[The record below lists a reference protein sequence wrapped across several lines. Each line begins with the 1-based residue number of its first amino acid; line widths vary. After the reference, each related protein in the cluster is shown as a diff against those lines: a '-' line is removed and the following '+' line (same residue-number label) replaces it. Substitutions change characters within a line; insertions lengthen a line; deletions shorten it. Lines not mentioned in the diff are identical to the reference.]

1 VRISAKWLWVLVL
14 TILSVCQLSATHL
27 VGGYLTYRFI
37 GTNGSSSQ
45 YRVTLYVYRDCI
57 NDNTDNEVPFDK
69 QITLCIYNSNR
80 SFYLSKTVDL
90 IKSQKVDPVGNTT
103 CPEVKSAC
111 LDQGLYETTVT
122 LPNNSTGYHLKW
134 ERCCRNTQNNLRDDN
149 SGSPYQGQTYYGFIP
164 ASSLKNSSPI
174 FQDMPI
180 PFMCVNDTTTIR
192 NRTIDPDGDSL
203 SYRFVTP
210 WQGATGSTP
219 IFDNCPSFMTSFP
232 TVEYKS
238 GYSAT
243 APFGSGGIAQID
255 AFNGLTTYLSR
266 TTGRFAVAIEVTEWR
281 NGIPISTIRQD
292 LQILVI
298 NCKPNNK
305 PRLSYEGGNTTWYVE
320 AGDLLC
326 KDVTAT
332 DADLRD
338 VVTLKA
344 YSDVFTGSNG
354 FTGTKATITPAP
366 ASGVKTATAKFCWKT
381 DCNHA
386 RTEPYRVTFE
396 TYDNGC
402 PSKFINE
409 NVLIYVRP
417 FSPTETPTGTVQV
430 CQNAKGVR
438 YTTTAPGAGNI
449 YLWRATGG
457 VIQGDSTKNTVLIDW
472 GSGSTGKLDLY
483 IISKFGCKAGPRS
496 LNVSLAASP
505 AKPVITGADTIC
517 LNSTSVFNTTPVSG
531 LTYEWMV
538 SGGNILGSANLANV
552 TVRWNNQGKGWVS
565 LTLLNA
571 QGCRSVP
578 DTHFVFVSFPNTPP
592 LTGPVSVCPNNRNI
606 EYRVVPPTP
615 GSVYQWNI
623 AGGTQAAGGMSPV
636 IRVNWGGMGIGF
648 VNVQE
653 VNKFGCVGD
662 TVKVRVVKNHALAGQ
677 LPKGDTSF
685 CAFTK
690 GKTYSILPVN
700 GETYNWIVTGGTI
713 ITGQNTASITVD
725 WGPTGVGSVGVQ
737 ATAYD
742 SISGLPCLSPVRAR
756 VVNLWPYPN
765 TIPINGNFEFCQTR
779 NQVQF
784 SLSGFSGSTYEWEL
798 NGIAFAGQGSN
809 RISFS
814 GDTFGT
820 YTVRVRETS
829 PYGCVGPWIDT
840 QLIIHPRPRT
850 SAISGND
857 IICYPRLTAYSYS
870 VTGFVGSEYNWG
882 NAGGT
887 FNPAPAATD
896 AGVRIDWSGQQNN
909 GVWVVETSSFGCVG
923 DTVKRDVFI
932 DNPGVLSRLVTV
944 KPPPGEDKPVQVYF
958 TLLNA
963 PRYNN
968 TIIIQRKNRGGSAF
982 GTVGTANSSDFV
994 FEDKTALPDSLSYEY
1009 RAVIVNLC
1017 GDSIYSNTNT
1027 DVLLKGKR
1035 TGPFSMSLNFTDY
1048 VGWPNGV
1055 ERYEL
1060 HRLLENKSGYTLYNT
1075 YYLPQSASFDNGKD
1089 HYGQYF
1095 RIKAIENGQLK
1106 RESWSNDIRVFFEPV
1121 IFIPNAFSPDANGI
1135 NEKFL
1140 PAAGGMKTYKFSIY
1154 SRWGEK
1160 LFTTVNSEIGW
1171 DGEYLG
1177 KPCPAGVYIYVCEYT
1192 DFRDKVYSTKGT
1204 LHLMR

>member
-1 VRISAKWLWVLVL
+1 MRFSAKWFWLLTL
-14 TILSVCQLSATHL
+14 TILSACPLTATHL

-57 NDNTDNEVPFDK
+57 FDNTDNEVPFDK

-80 SFYLSKTVDL
+80 VFYLSRTIDL

-111 LDQGLYETTVT
+111 LDQGLYETTIT

-134 ERCCRNTQNNLRDDN
+134 ERCCRNTQNNLKDDN

-210 WQGATGSTP
+210 WQGATGNTP
-219 IFDNCPSFMTSFP
+219 IFDNCPSIMTSFP

-238 GYSAT
+238 GYSAS

-266 TTGRFAVAIEVTEWR
+266 ATGRFAVAIEVTEWR

-305 PRLSYEGGNTTWYVE
+305 PRLGYEGGSKTWYVE
-320 AGDLLC
+320 AGEQIC

-332 DADLRD
+332 DDDVRD
-338 VVTLKA
+338 VVTLRA
-344 YSDVFTGSNG
+344 FGDIFTGANG
-354 FTGTKATITPAP
+354 FIGTKATITPAP
-366 ASGVKTATAKFCWKT
+366 ASGVKTTTAKFCWKT

-417 FSPTETPTGTVQV
+417 FSPTETPAGPVQV
-430 CQNAKGVR
+430 CQNARGVR
-438 YTTTAPGAGNI
+438 YTVTAPGAGNT
-449 YLWRATGG
+449 YLWRVTGG
-457 VIQGDSTKNTVLIDW
+457 VVQDDSTKNTVLIDW
-472 GSGSTGKLDLY
+472 GSGNTGKLNLY
-483 IISKFGCKAGPRS
+483 IISKFGCKAGPNS
-496 LNVSLAASP
+496 LNVSLSASP
-505 AKPVITGADTIC
+505 AKPDITGADTVC
-517 LNSTSVFNTTPVSG
+517 LNSTSSYSTTPVSSIS
-531 LTYEWMV
+531 YEWTAF
-538 SGGNILGSANLANV
+538 GGNILGSANQASV
-552 TVRWNNQGKGWVS
+552 TVRWNNQRNGWVS
-565 LTLLNA
+565 LTAVNGS
-571 QGCRSVP
+571 GCRSLP
-578 DTHFVFVSFPNTPP
+578 DTQFVFVSFPNTPP
-592 LTGPVSVCPNNRNI
+592 LTGAASVCPNNRNI
-606 EYRVVPPTP
+606 EYLVVPPTP

-623 AGGTQAAGGMSPV
+623 TGGTQSSGGMSPV

-685 CAFTK
+685 CAFSK
-690 GKTYSILPVN
+690 GKYFSILPIN
-700 GETYNWIVTGGTI
+700 GESYTWIVTGGTI
-713 ITGQNTASITVD
+713 VSGQNTAGVIVD
-725 WGPTGVGSVGVQ
+725 WGPAGTGSVGVQ

-742 SISGLPCLSPVRAR
+742 SVSGLPCLSPVRAR
-756 VVNLWPYPN
+756 KVNLWPYP
-765 TIPINGNFEFCQTR
+765 TTLPINGNFDFCQAR
-779 NQVQF
+779 SQIQY
-784 SLSGFSGSTYEWEL
+784 SLAGFTGSTYEWVL
-798 NGIAFAGQGSN
+798 NGILFTGQGSN
-809 RISFS
+809 RIAFS

-820 YTVRVRETS
+820 FMVRVRETS
-829 PYGCVGPWIDT
+829 PYGCTGPWIDT
-840 QLIIHPRPRT
+840 QLVIHPRPRT

-870 VTGFVGSEYNWG
+870 VTGFAGSNYNW
-882 NAGGT
+882 NNVGGT
-887 FNPAPAATD
+887 FNPLPAAAD

-909 GVWVVETSSFGCVG
+909 SIWVVETSSFGCVG

-932 DNPGVLSRLVTV
+932 DNPMVFSRLVTV
-944 KPPPGEDKPVQVYF
+944 KPPPGEDKPVQVYY

-963 PRYNN
+963 PRYYNK
-968 TIIIQRKNRGGSAF
+968 IIIQRKNRGGTAF
-982 GTVGTANSSDFV
+982 GTIGTANPGDSV

-1009 RAVIVNLC
+1009 RVVIVNLC
-1017 GDSIYSNTNT
+1017 GDSIYSNSHT
-1027 DVLLKGKR
+1027 DVLLTGQK

-1048 VGWPNGV
+1048 LGWPNGV

-1060 HRLLENKSGYTLYNT
+1060 HRMLENNSGYALYNT
-1075 YYLPQSASFDNGKD
+1075 YYSPQSASFDNGKD
-1089 HYGQYF
+1089 HYRQYF
-1095 RIKAIENGQLK
+1095 RIKAIENGPLK
-1106 RESWSNDIRVFFEPV
+1106 RESWSNDIRVFFEPI
-1121 IFIPNAFSPDANGI
+1121 IFIPNAFSPDANGM

-1140 PAAGGMKTYKFSIY
+1140 PTAGGMKTYKFTIY
-1154 SRWGEK
+1154 NRWGEK
-1160 LFTTVNSEIGW
+1160 LFTTVNSEVGW
-1171 DGEYLG
+1171 DGDYLG
-1177 KPCPAGVYIYVCEYT
+1177 KPCPSGVYIYVCEYT
-1192 DFRDKVYSTKGT
+1192 DFRNKVYSTKGT
-1204 LHLMR
+1204 LHLLR